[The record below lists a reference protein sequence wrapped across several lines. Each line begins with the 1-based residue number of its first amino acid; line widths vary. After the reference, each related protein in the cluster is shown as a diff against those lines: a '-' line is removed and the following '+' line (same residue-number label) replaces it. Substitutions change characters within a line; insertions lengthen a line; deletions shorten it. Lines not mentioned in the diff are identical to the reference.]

1 MSGNAPTPLTRPV
14 PAGSATAGKSFVVTW
29 LLSLLLGGLGID
41 RFYLGKVGTGIL
53 KLITAGGL
61 GIWTLVDLII
71 VLTGNTRDKQGR
83 ALIGY
88 DQNKRVAWIVT
99 AALIVVGIVIGAVNA
114 GSRPPSVVS
123 EVPPAAT
130 EETTAPVEASE
141 APAEPVAPSSA
152 EWADTTYG
160 TFTPI
165 SQSGAGD
172 SVIPLPPDVTAA
184 IVTATHDGGANF
196 IVQVL
201 DAGNQPTLDLL
212 VNTIG
217 AYSGSSA
224 YGLNGT
230 LGEPGTNL
238 QVQADGNW
246 TVTISPISSAAELPA
261 SGTGSGVFVYSGAAT
276 TGAFTSDGEANF
288 IVIQYSDD
296 LIPNLAINQIGS
308 YSGTVP
314 ISAGPSVVTVNSS
327 GNWTATLG

>member
-1 MSGNAPTPLTRPV
+1 MSGNAPAPLTTPV
-14 PAGSATAGKSFVVTW
+14 PAASATAGKSFVVTW

-53 KLITAGGL
+53 KLITGGGL

-71 VLTGNTRDKQGR
+71 VLTGNTRDKQGSL
-83 ALIGY
+83 LIGY

-99 AALIVVGIVIGAVNA
+99 AALIVVGIVIGAVTA
-114 GSRPPSVVS
+114 GSRPASVVS
-123 EVPPAAT
+123 DAPPATT
-130 EETTAPVEASE
+130 EETAAPVEASE
-141 APAEPVAPSSA
+141 APAEPAVPSSA
-152 EWADTTYG
+152 EWADATYG
-160 TFTPI
+160 TFAPI

-212 VNTIG
+212 VNAIG